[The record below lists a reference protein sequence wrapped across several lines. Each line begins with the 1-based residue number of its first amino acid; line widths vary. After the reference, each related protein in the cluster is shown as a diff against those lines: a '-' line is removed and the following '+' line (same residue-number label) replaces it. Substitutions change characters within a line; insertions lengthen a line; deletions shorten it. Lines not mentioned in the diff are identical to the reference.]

1 MYEKFGEFDS
11 FEELNRAAAAQK
23 AEGDEEALFAL
34 AQENGLDKEDVEDYL
49 DGIVEELAT
58 VSMAAIG
65 KLKLEKEDLKLGGV
79 LSDWGDELM
88 EMCMESQELAAAVR
102 KKGKDLAGY
111 IAATADSG
119 WKNRVIVDKRIV
131 NKTKEVKKIIGTH
144 EFAIGIPDRKT
155 RRELA
160 RAYYL
165 EVTE

>member
-79 LSDWGDELM
+79 LSDWVDELM

-111 IAATADSG
+111 LAATADSG

>member
-23 AEGDEEALFAL
+23 AEGDEEALLAL
-34 AQENGLDKEDVEDYL
+34 AQENGLDKEDVEEYL

-79 LSDWGDELM
+79 LSDWVDELM

>member
-34 AQENGLDKEDVEDYL
+34 AQENGLGKEDVEDYL

-58 VSMAAIG
+58 VYMAAIG
-65 KLKLEKEDLKLGGV
+65 KLELEKEDLNLGGV
-79 LSDWGDELM
+79 LSDWVDELM

>member
-1 MYEKFGEFDS
+1 MK
-11 FEELNRAAAAQK
+11 
-23 AEGDEEALFAL
+23 
-34 AQENGLDKEDVEDYL
+34 DYL
-49 DGIVEELAT
+49 DGTVEELAT

-79 LSDWGDELM
+79 LSDWVDELM

-131 NKTKEVKKIIGTH
+131 NKTREIAKILGTH

-165 EVTE
+165 EVTK

>member
-58 VSMAAIG
+58 VSMAALG

-79 LSDWGDELM
+79 LSDWVDELM

-119 WKNRVIVDKRIV
+119 WKNRVVVDKRIV

>member
-11 FEELNRAAAAQK
+11 CEELNRAAAAQK
-23 AEGDEEALFAL
+23 AEGDDEALFAL
-34 AQENGLDKEDVEDYL
+34 AQENGLDKVDVEDYL

-79 LSDWGDELM
+79 LSDWVDELM

-131 NKTKEVKKIIGTH
+131 SRTKEVKKIIGTH
-144 EFAIGIPDRKT
+144 EFAIGIPYRKT
-155 RRELA
+155 RRKLA

>member
-1 MYEKFGEFDS
+1 MYKKFGEFDS

-79 LSDWGDELM
+79 LSDWVDELM

-111 IAATADSG
+111 LAATADSG

>member
-23 AEGDEEALFAL
+23 AEGDDEALFAL

-49 DGIVEELAT
+49 DGIVEKLAT

-79 LSDWGDELM
+79 LSDWVDELM
-88 EMCMESQELAAAVR
+88 EMCMESQGLAAAVR

-131 NKTKEVKKIIGTH
+131 NKTREVKKIIGTH

-165 EVTE
+165 EVKE

>member
-1 MYEKFGEFDS
+1 MYEKFGECDS

-34 AQENGLDKEDVEDYL
+34 AQENGLDKEDVEDYMN
-49 DGIVEELAT
+49 GIVEELAT
-58 VSMAAIG
+58 VSMAALG

-79 LSDWGDELM
+79 LSDWVDELM
-88 EMCMESQELAAAVR
+88 EMCMESQELAAAVQ

-119 WKNRVIVDKRIV
+119 WKHRVIVDKRIV

>member
-1 MYEKFGEFDS
+1 MYKKFGEFDS

-79 LSDWGDELM
+79 LSDWVDELM

-144 EFAIGIPDRKT
+144 EFAIGLPDRKT

>member
-11 FEELNRAAAAQK
+11 CEELNRAAAAQK
-23 AEGDEEALFAL
+23 AEGDDEALFAL
-34 AQENGLDKEDVEDYL
+34 AQENGLDKEDVEDYMN
-49 DGIVEELAT
+49 GIVEELAT
-58 VSMAAIG
+58 VSMAALG

-79 LSDWGDELM
+79 LSDWVDELM

-131 NKTKEVKKIIGTH
+131 SRTKEVKKIIGTH

>member
-49 DGIVEELAT
+49 DGTVEELAT

-79 LSDWGDELM
+79 LSDWVDDLI

-131 NKTKEVKKIIGTH
+131 NKTEEVKKIIGTH
-144 EFAIGIPDRKT
+144 EFTIGIPDRKT

>member
-79 LSDWGDELM
+79 LSDWVDELM

-111 IAATADSG
+111 LAATADSG
-119 WKNRVIVDKRIV
+119 WKNRGIVDKRIV

-165 EVTE
+165 KVTK

>member
-11 FEELNRAAAAQK
+11 CEELNRAAAAQK
-23 AEGDEEALFAL
+23 AEGDDEALFAL

-49 DGIVEELAT
+49 DGIEEELAT

-79 LSDWGDELM
+79 LSDWVDELM

-160 RAYYL
+160 RSYYL

>member
-11 FEELNRAAAAQK
+11 CEELNRAAAAQK
-23 AEGDEEALFAL
+23 AEGDDEALFAL

-79 LSDWGDELM
+79 LSDWVDELM

-102 KKGKDLAGY
+102 KKGKDLEGY

-131 NKTKEVKKIIGTH
+131 SRTKEVKKIIGTH

>member
-23 AEGDEEALFAL
+23 AEGDEETLFAL

-58 VSMAAIG
+58 VSMAALG

-79 LSDWGDELM
+79 LSDWVDELM

-144 EFAIGIPDRKT
+144 EFAIGLPDRKT

>member
-11 FEELNRAAAAQK
+11 FEELNRAADAQK

-58 VSMAAIG
+58 VYMAAIG
-65 KLKLEKEDLKLGGV
+65 KLELEKEDLKLGGV
-79 LSDWGDELM
+79 LSDWVDELM
-88 EMCMESQELAAAVR
+88 DMCMESQELAEAVR
-102 KKGKDLAGY
+102 RKGKTLAGY
-111 IAATADSG
+111 IAVTADSG

>member
-23 AEGDEEALFAL
+23 EEGDEEALFAL

-58 VSMAAIG
+58 VSMAALG

-79 LSDWGDELM
+79 LSDWVDELM

-119 WKNRVIVDKRIV
+119 WKHRVIVDKRIV

>member
-1 MYEKFGEFDS
+1 M
-11 FEELNRAAAAQK
+11 
-23 AEGDEEALFAL
+23 
-34 AQENGLDKEDVEDYL
+34 
-49 DGIVEELAT
+49 EELAT
-58 VSMAAIG
+58 VSRAALG

-79 LSDWGDELM
+79 LSDWVDELM

-160 RAYYL
+160 RSYYL

>member
-34 AQENGLDKEDVEDYL
+34 AQENGLGKGDVEDYL

-58 VSMAAIG
+58 VYMAAIG
-65 KLKLEKEDLKLGGV
+65 KLELEKEDLKLGGV
-79 LSDWGDELM
+79 LSDWVDELM

-144 EFAIGIPDRKT
+144 EFAIGIPDRKA